1 MDNKILDKGVEKLVV
16 YDAKNKKE
24 LAIITHENVDTASP
38 EILVKLKLEVKK
50 DNEKGYEIKGLK

>member
-50 DNEKGYEIKGLK
+50 R